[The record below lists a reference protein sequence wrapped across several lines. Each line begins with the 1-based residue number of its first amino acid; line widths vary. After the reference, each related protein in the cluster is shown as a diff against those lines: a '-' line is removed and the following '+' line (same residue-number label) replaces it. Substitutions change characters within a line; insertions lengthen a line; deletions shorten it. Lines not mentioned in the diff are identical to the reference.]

1 MIYVEFTP
9 EMREWLKT
17 KAEADNLNIQEF
29 INQLI
34 SEEMNKQ
41 DFLSEGKSNK
51 YREFIKEYLQIIRKL

>member
-17 KAEADNLNIQEF
+17 KAEEDNLNIQEF

-51 YREFIKEYLQIIRKL
+51 YREFIKEYLQIIRKF

>member
-17 KAEADNLNIQEF
+17 KAEEDNLNIQEF

>member
-17 KAEADNLNIQEF
+17 KAEEDNLNIQEF

-41 DFLSEGKSNK
+41 DFSSEGKSNK
-51 YREFIKEYLQIIRKL
+51 YREFIKEYLQIIRKF